1 VQVNVDVVPFF
12 LLFYMEVFGCFPV
25 QWFAIK
31 CVACMYSV
39 TGLKLTFT
47 YMAAHEAQTLWHFE
61 LGCLKV
67 SRLYGV
73 TF

>member
-1 VQVNVDVVPFF
+1 
-12 LLFYMEVFGCFPV
+12 
-25 QWFAIK
+25 
-31 CVACMYSV
+31 MYSV